1 MSEDGVNVPRLAF
14 KHDSS
19 FFRKIATGA
28 VGTRAVLEDLGRR
41 GHEPVELERG
51 SADTKIWKE
60 VKRKRVRIPDVV
72 CLRCGRRAESRA
84 KTKPGLSMSH
94 SLEAER
100 AWDYGMVD
108 DDLVAIPICR
118 VADEAKWAV
127 GRLEDGT
134 SYWHERNW
142 LRWEAFPY
150 VNYFTVADLRATAP
164 TKSSTKGVTEGFE
177 TSLAWD
183 AIFST
188 RSGTVKDVDDGT
200 IQIATPG
207 KSPYRWRNA
216 DGLPVRVEAGQKVTE
231 TQVLASSVPPAH
243 NAELG
248 CPGDLSAS
256 RVEEL
261 LRSRERTQRF
271 TGVKVAR
278 LLDQIEHHDAVAALA
293 YDGEEDFYV
302 RLEGVAYLLACAGEP
317 ADRLLAPYLESN
329 DESAQLEAVITLG
342 EIGTPDAVA
351 LLSRML
357 HDDAGPFFLRS
368 AAAWALGQVGADAA
382 VESLVGAF
390 GALDHDLRQEA
401 LEGVAQIGQAAARH
415 LVGGLREG
423 DDVASG
429 CAEVL
434 RRLGARDPTAVTRS
448 VVEGGRLESSVWP
461 VWLLGQLPRSSVEEI
476 LGGLSVSPEVDYALK
491 VLWTFAESWVAET
504 WEPSPGAVFP
514 PRPAEAEEANA

>member
-1 MSEDGVNVPRLAF
+1 MPRLAF

-28 VGTRAVLEDLGRR
+28 VGTRAVLDDLAGR
-41 GHEPVELERG
+41 GHRPVELERG
-51 SADTKIWKE
+51 SADTKIWKD

-127 GRLEDGT
+127 GRLEDDV

-142 LRWEAFPY
+142 LQWEAFPY

-164 TKSSTKGVTEGFE
+164 TKSSTKGVTEGSE
-177 TSLAWD
+177 TSLAWG

-188 RSGTVKDVDDGT
+188 RSGAVHDVDDGT
-200 IQIATPG
+200 IRLVTPG
-207 KSPYRWRNA
+207 RSSYRWRNEG
-216 DGLPVRVEAGQKVTE
+216 GLPVRVEAGQDVAE
-231 TQVLASSVPPAH
+231 TQVLASAVPPASEI
-243 NAELG
+243 ALG
-248 CPGDLSAS
+248 CRADLSVT

-271 TGVKVAR
+271 TGVKLAR
-278 LLDQIEHHDAVAALA
+278 LLGQVEHHRVVAALA
-293 YDGEEDFYV
+293 HDDEEDFYV
-302 RLEGVAYLLACAGEP
+302 RLEGVAYLLECAGEP
-317 ADRLLAPYLESN
+317 AHPLLAPYLEAV
-329 DESAQLEAVITLG
+329 DEPTQLEAVITLG
-342 EIGTPDAVA
+342 EVGTSDAVA
-351 LLSRML
+351 FLSRML
-357 HDDAGPFFLRS
+357 HDDTRPFFLRS

-401 LEGVAQIGQAAARH
+401 LEGLVQIGEAAGRH
-415 LVGGLREG
+415 LLGGLREG
-423 DDVASG
+423 DDVAAG
-429 CAEVL
+429 CAEAL
-434 RRLGARDPTAVTRS
+434 RRLGVRDPTAVTRS
-448 VVEGGRLESSVWP
+448 VLDAGLPESSVWP
-461 VWLLGQLPRSSVEEI
+461 VWLLGQLPRSSVKKI
-476 LGGLSVSPEVDYALK
+476 LAGLSVSPEVDYALK

-504 WEPSPGAVFP
+504 WEQSPGAVFP
-514 PRPAEAEEANA
+514 PRLAEAEKANR